1 MVDGRGT
8 MFFRALRRRCPVC
21 GAKGIFASW
30 FALKQRCPN
39 CNFSF
44 EREEGYW
51 VGAMI
56 ANIAAAEGLFGLL
69 LVVGIM
75 TTYPDVPWTPLT
87 IAGGLVMIGLPILFY
102 PLSKTLWLW
111 LDLAFIHPLDADDLR
126 HNDPTGAGSG

>member
-1 MVDGRGT
+1 MVEGRGT
-8 MFFRALRRRCPVC
+8 MFSRALRRRCPIC
-21 GAKGIFASW
+21 GAKGIFRGW
-30 FALKQRCPN
+30 FALKDRCPG

-69 LVVGIM
+69 LVGGMIA
-75 TTYPDVPWTPLT
+75 THPNVPWRLLT
-87 IAGGLVMIGLPILFY
+87 IGGAIVMVGLPILFY

-111 LDLAFIHPLDADDLR
+111 LDLSFIRPLNEDDLAA
-126 HNDPTGAGSG
+126 NDVPREA

>member
-8 MFFRALRRRCPVC
+8 MLRRALRRHCPVC
-21 GAKGIFASW
+21 GAKGIFRGW
-30 FALKQRCPN
+30 LALTPRCPE

-56 ANIAAAEGLFGLL
+56 ANIAAAEALFGLL
-69 LVVGIM
+69 LVGGMIA
-75 TTYPDVPWTPLT
+75 THPHVPWTLLG
-87 IAGGLVMIGLPILFY
+87 IGGAVVMIGLPILFY

-126 HNDPTGAGSG
+126 ANDVRPRP

>member
-1 MVDGRGT
+1 MVDGRTT
-8 MFFRALRRRCPVC
+8 MLFRALRRRCPVC
-21 GAKGIFASW
+21 GSKGIFAGW
-30 FALKQRCPN
+30 FALKQRCPT

-56 ANIAAAEGLFGLL
+56 ANIAVAEGLFGVLL
-69 LVVGIM
+69 LTVIM
-75 TTYPDVPWTPLT
+75 STHPDVPWTALS
-87 IAGGLVMIGLPILFY
+87 IAGGIVMIGLPILFY

-126 HNDPTGAGSG
+126 SNDP